1 MTTPPR
7 WPARALTHG
16 VLFVYALV
24 AVAPVVFIFLAS
36 FKSTTGFFESPF
48 GLPKPV
54 MWSNYSNAW
63 NQGDLL
69 TAFRNSLTVAAIS
82 IAVSTIVASWA
93 AFAVVRL
100 RPRFSAALQLL
111 FVVGLLV
118 PAPVLVIPMFIL
130 MKWLHLIGS
139 IGALIVPYVGLLI
152 PLAFL
157 IYVHFI
163 KTIPETLG
171 EAARIDGASH
181 WQVFWTIEFPLLR
194 PATVTVVILNAI
206 FVWNDFL
213 LPLVLGTQ
221 NSLHTLPV
229 AVVSFFGVYSTAWGF
244 VFASVVMAALPVIL
258 LYVIFNRRFIQGI
271 TAGALK

>member
-1 MTTPPR
+1 VTTTTSMWR
-7 WPARALTHG
+7 RTLTHG
-16 VLFVYALV
+16 VLLAYALI
-24 AVAPVVFIFLAS
+24 AVAPVLFILLAS
-36 FKSTTGFFESPF
+36 LKSTPAFFGAPF
-48 GLPKPV
+48 GFPKPLV
-54 MWSNYSNAW
+54 WSNYSNAW

-69 TAFRNSLTVAAIS
+69 SAFRNSLTIAVIS

-100 RPRFSAALQLL
+100 RPRFPAAVQLL

-139 IGALIVPYVGLLI
+139 IAALVVPYVGLLI

-163 KTIPETLG
+163 KTIPESLG
-171 EAARIDGASH
+171 EAARIDGASQ
-181 WQVFWTIEFPLLR
+181 WQVFWRIEFPLLR
-194 PATVTVVILNAI
+194 PATMTVIILNTI

-229 AVVSFFGVYSTAWGF
+229 AVVGFFGVYSTAWGL
-244 VFASVVMAALPVIL
+244 VFASVVMSALPVVV
-258 LYVIFNRRFIQGI
+258 LYVLFNRRFVDGV
-271 TAGALK
+271 TAGAIR